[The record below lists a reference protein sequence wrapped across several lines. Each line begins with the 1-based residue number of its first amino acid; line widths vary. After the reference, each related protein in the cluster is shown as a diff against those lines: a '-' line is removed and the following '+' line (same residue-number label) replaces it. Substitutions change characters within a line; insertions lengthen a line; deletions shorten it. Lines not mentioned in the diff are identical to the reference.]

1 MLYMGAAN
9 KRASPPVRN
18 VERKMSKKLIN
29 DVQKAYGRRIAGVRV
44 PGDSL
49 PDRTDGR
56 FAMKKFATVTV
67 ASGALAA
74 AALGLAGTA
83 APAPEPPAPT
93 PVPTP
98 FESGV
103 SPLVP
108 ADVGALPILPFIL
121 GDPSLRGPA
130 GGIDLPF

>member
-1 MLYMGAAN
+1 MAR
-9 KRASPPVRN
+9 KRASPLVRN
-18 VERKMSKKLIN
+18 VEPKMSKKRIE
-29 DVQKAYGRRIAGVRV
+29 DVQKVHGRRIAGVRV

-49 PDRTDGR
+49 PDPTDGR
-56 FAMKKFATVTV
+56 FAVKKFATVTV
-67 ASGALAA
+67 ALGALAA

-83 APAPEPPAPT
+83 APAPAPPAPT
-93 PVPTP
+93 PAPTP

-108 ADVGALPILPFIL
+108 ADVGAIPIVPFIL